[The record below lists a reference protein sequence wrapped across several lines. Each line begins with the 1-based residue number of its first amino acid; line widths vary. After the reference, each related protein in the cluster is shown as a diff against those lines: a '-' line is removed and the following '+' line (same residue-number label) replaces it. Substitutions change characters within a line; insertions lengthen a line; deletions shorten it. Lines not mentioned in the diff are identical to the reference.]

1 MEIRLDKYVIT
12 SDEYQFILNEIKI
25 NKEGKNIGQE
35 RLQTIGYYPR
45 LEQLIKK
52 LILLEIRRSDIKS
65 LQDMRDK
72 INQFATEISLKIK

>member
-35 RLQTIGYYPR
+35 RFQTIGYYPR

-52 LILLEIRRSDIKS
+52 LILLEIRRADIKS
-65 LQDMRDK
+65 LQDMSDK
-72 INQFATEISLKIK
+72 INQVATEISLKIK

>member
-35 RLQTIGYYPR
+35 RFQTIGYYPR

-65 LQDMRDK
+65 LQDMSDK

>member
-12 SDEYQFILNEIKI
+12 SDDYQFILNEIKI
-25 NKEGKNIGQE
+25 SKEGKNISQE

-52 LILLEIRRSDIKS
+52 LILLEIRRDDIKS
-65 LQDMRDK
+65 LQDMSDK
-72 INQFATEISLKIK
+72 IN

>member
-1 MEIRLDKYVIT
+1 MEIRLDKHVIT

-25 NKEGKNIGQE
+25 NKEGKNVGQE
-35 RLQTIGYYPR
+35 RLQIIGYYPR

-52 LILLEIRRSDIKS
+52 LILLEIRRDDIKS
-65 LQDMRDK
+65 LQEMSDK

>member
-12 SDEYQFILNEIKI
+12 SDEHQFILNEIKI
-25 NKEGKNIGQE
+25 NKGGKNIGKE

-52 LILLEIRRSDIKS
+52 LILLEIRRDDIKS
-65 LQDMRDK
+65 LQDISDR
-72 INQFATEISLKIK
+72 INQVATEISLKIK